1 MIKHIFISLA
11 VGALA
16 SATTWL
22 ILRRKYQEISEKEIN
37 EMRDFYK
44 HKYESSSDGNGDKEE
59 KSTNDEDST
68 NAKVERHSGRYPW
81 GYEKDQD
88 IISYSSTIHNNG
100 YEKQN
105 ENAPYKISADIFGT
119 DGYEPVSLTFYEDG
133 VLADELNEAI
143 YDVENT
149 VGPNFKS
156 WFDDA
161 DSENPYCIWVRNPSR
176 KCDYEITI
184 DYRNFSDLYGGHYDE
199 RDIE

>member
-1 MIKHIFISLA
+1 MIKNIFISLA

-22 ILRRKYQEISEKEIN
+22 ILRRRYQEISEKEIN

-44 HKYESSSDGNGDKEE
+44 HKYESSSDGNGDTDK

-68 NAKVERHSGRYPW
+68 NEQQKQTW
-81 GYEKDQD
+81 EKPD
-88 IISYSSTIHNNG
+88 ILTYSSTIRKNSYANRN
-100 YEKQN
+100 EN

-161 DSENPYCIWVRNPSR
+161 DAENLYCIWVRNPSR